1 MRANPADQRRLL
13 DLQRADTSLTQLAHR
28 RANLPEEAEIT
39 TLQQQVNELADS
51 AGGNEA
57 AVGDIDRDIA
67 KVEREIEQVR
77 RRADTDRQRQSSG
90 ALGPKELEGI
100 AHELETLARRQ
111 SELED
116 QQLELMEQRED
127 KQAAV
132 ESDARDLAGKRTAL
146 AEVVQ
151 RRDATLAD
159 IDADLAAARQ
169 SRAGIDTEIPEDLRK
184 LYGKIRKT
192 KPIAAALLRQR
203 RCESCRLEQSGADLA
218 NLRAADESDVVRCD
232 NCGAILVRTEESGL

>member
-13 DLQRADTSLTQLAHR
+13 DLQQADTSLTQLAHR
-28 RANLPEEAEIT
+28 RANLPEEAEII
-39 TLQQQVNELADS
+39 TLRQQVNELADR

-57 AVGDIDRDIA
+57 AVGDLDRDIA

-90 ALGPKELEGI
+90 QLGPKELEGI

-116 QQLELMEQRED
+116 QQLELMEQREER
-127 KQAAV
+127 QATADT
-132 ESDARDLAGKRTAL
+132 DASDLAGKRATL
-146 AEVVQ
+146 AEVVG
-151 RRDATLAD
+151 RRDASVAA
-159 IDADLAAARQ
+159 IDAELAAGKTD
-169 SRAGIDTEIPEDLRK
+169 RAAIDAEIPEDLRK